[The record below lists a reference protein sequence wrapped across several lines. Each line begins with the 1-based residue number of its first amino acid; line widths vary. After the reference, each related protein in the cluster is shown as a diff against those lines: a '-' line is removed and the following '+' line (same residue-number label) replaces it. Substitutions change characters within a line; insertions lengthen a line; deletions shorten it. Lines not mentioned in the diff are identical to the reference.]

1 MSTVTPM
8 YRWAFETAGQAVR
21 REDVDAAWQTYR
33 ETLSDDARDVIVDR
47 YIHLVR
53 YMARRLARTLP
64 ASVEIDDLIGAG
76 IEGFLGAV
84 ERFDPAQG
92 TDFSVYALTRIRGA
106 MVDFV
111 REIDPVGR
119 VTRRRLREA
128 GRAVAGL
135 EQDLGREPSDAEAA
149 EHLGL
154 SMDRY
159 HELMRFQAAGSPL
172 SLERFEG
179 SDDDSR
185 GPVLQ
190 GRLAD
195 RSETDALGQVLD
207 SERAAGVAGLVAG
220 LPRAHQL
227 VLQLYYV
234 EDLNFREIAMV
245 MDISE
250 SRATQLHAAALRSL
264 RAAGRGGLET
274 ADAFA
279 VAQSV
284 GGL

>member
-53 YMARRLARTLP
+53 YMARRLARTLL

-190 GRLAD
+190 G
-195 RSETDALGQVLD
+195 
-207 SERAAGVAGLVAG
+207 GVAGLVAG

-274 ADAFA
+274 ADAF
-279 VAQSV
+279 
-284 GGL
+284 